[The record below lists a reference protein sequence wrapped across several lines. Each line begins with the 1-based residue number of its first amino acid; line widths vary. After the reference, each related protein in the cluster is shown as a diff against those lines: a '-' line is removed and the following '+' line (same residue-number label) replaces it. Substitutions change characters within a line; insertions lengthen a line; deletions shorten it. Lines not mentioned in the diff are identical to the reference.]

1 MQGQAQ
7 PPSLSY
13 IPRFSWRAG
22 TSPVCELGL
31 GNGKLANEASW
42 FWVKRYRGR
51 DVLWR
56 RTLIV
61 LSFSLLL
68 FPFDSLAQTVSIC
81 SRTDEIQAAILSELP
96 SGTNCDS
103 VTSAQLAGITSLVA
117 GHNNISMLRV
127 GDFSGLTG
135 LENLDLFN
143 IQLTTLPEKLFDG
156 LTSLENLWLY
166 RSSLTSLPEK
176 LFDGLTSLENLRL
189 NHNSLNNLP
198 EGLFDGLTSLEDLVL
213 HTNALTS
220 LPGDLFDGLTS
231 LEDLA
236 LNFNPLTN
244 LPEDLFDGLTSLKD
258 LNLDTC
264 PLLKSLPEDLFAGLT
279 RLENLK
285 LSGLTLTSLPDDL
298 FDGLTSLEDLDL
310 SFNLLT
316 SLPGDLFDEPTSLE
330 HLWLNNNSLTSLPE
344 NLFAG
349 LTSLEDLALSANSLT
364 SLPENLFNGLT
375 SLEDLALSRNSLTS
389 LPENLFNGLT
399 SLEHVGLYYNSLT
412 SLPEGLFVGLTSL
425 EDLRLFN
432 NSLTSLPE
440 DLFDG
445 LSSLEYLYLSSN
457 SLTSLEEDLFD
468 GLTSLARLRLNNNSL
483 TSLPANLFDHVES
496 PQALSV
502 RLGGNSI
509 ACLPAAIVNN
519 SAVTITPEFNVC
531 GIVTA
536 TLLLS
541 PASIS
546 ENGGSTTVT
555 ATLDHVSSAAT
566 TVTISATPVSPA
578 TGSDYKLS
586 TNTTLTIAAGE
597 TTSTGTVT
605 ITAVDNDR
613 DDPDKTITVSGAA
626 TSTETVTGPADVTLT
641 IEDDEDAPTVTLELS
656 PISIS
661 ENGGST
667 MVTATL
673 DHASSAATTVTI
685 SATPV
690 SPATGSDYKLST
702 NTTLTIAAGET
713 TSTGTVTITAVDN
726 DRDDPDKTIT
736 VSGAATSTE
745 TVTGP
750 ADVTLTIEDDEDAP
764 TVTLELSPISI
775 SENGGSTTV
784 TATLDHVSSAATT
797 VTISATPV
805 SPATG
810 SDYKLSTNTTLTIAA
825 GETTSTGTVTIT
837 AVDNDRDDPDKT
849 ITVSGAATST
859 ETVTG
864 PADVT
869 LTIEDDEDAP
879 TVTLELSPIS
889 ISENGGSTMVT
900 ATLDHASSAA
910 TTVTISATPVS
921 PATGSDYKLST
932 NTTLTIAAGETT
944 STGTVTITAVDNDRD
959 DPDKTIT
966 VSGAATS
973 TETVTGPADV
983 TLTIED
989 DEDAPTV
996 TLELSPISISE
1007 NGGSTTVTA
1016 TLDHVSSAATTVT
1029 ISATPVSPAT
1039 GSDYKLSTNTT
1050 LTIAAGETTSTGT
1063 VTITAVDNDRD
1074 DPDKTITVSGAATS
1088 TETVTGPADVTLT
1101 IEDDEDA
1108 PTVTLELSPISIS
1121 ENGGSTTVT
1130 ATLDHVSS
1138 AATTVTISATPVSP
1152 ATGSDYK
1159 LSTNTTLTI
1168 AAGETESRGTVTI
1181 TAVDNDRDEPD
1192 KIIVAS
1198 GSATNTQGIIN
1209 PSDVMLTIADDDRA
1223 AITAPVTV
1231 VVPEG
1236 GSSDLSVALS
1246 SQPTGAVTVMV
1257 TGHAGTDLIP
1267 NPPELTFSDTDWN
1280 TTQSVTLT
1288 AALDEDITDDQVTL
1302 ALTASGGGYTGV
1314 THSVAVT
1321 ITDNDVAA
1329 ITAPASVVVPE
1340 GGSGNL
1346 QVSLS
1351 SQPTGAVTVMVTGH
1365 AGTDLTPNPPELIF
1379 SDTNWNT
1386 PQSVTLTAAEDADVT
1401 DDQVVLTLTAS
1412 GGGYAGVTHSVAVTI
1427 TDNDVA
1433 SIAAAT
1439 SAVVPEGSSTDLP
1452 VALSAEPTA
1461 NVTLTITG
1469 HAGTDLTPN
1478 PRILTFTPANWG
1490 TPQPV
1495 TLTAAEDADVT
1506 DDQVVLTLTASGGG
1520 YAGVTHSVAVTITD
1534 NDVASIAAATSAVV
1548 PEGSSTDLPVAL
1560 SAEPTANVTLTITG
1574 HAGTDLTPNPRI
1586 LTFTPANW
1594 GTPQPVTLTA
1604 AEDADVTDDQ
1614 VALTLTASGGG
1625 YAGVTHSVAVTIT
1638 DNDVAS
1644 IAAATSAVVPE
1655 GSSTDLPV
1663 ALSAEPTA
1671 NVTLTITGHA
1681 GTDLTP
1687 NPRILTFTPANW
1699 GTPQPVTLTA
1709 AEDEDVTDDQVALTL
1724 TASGGGYAGVTH
1736 SVAVTI
1742 TDNDLALPF
1751 LSIHDLQIRED
1762 AGTGQMRVEL
1772 SRPSD
1777 EIVVVQFTTSDGT
1790 AETPSDYVS
1799 SQGYVVFSRNAT
1811 KGVISVEIVDDASSE
1826 GEEQLAVTLLR
1837 PRNATIQRGVGTLT
1851 IVDDDGGVL
1860 VRIEDEVVQES
1871 VGMVQFTVHLSAPSS
1886 QPISVSYRT
1895 RDGTAE
1901 AGEDYRAVAGVLEF
1915 APGAVVA
1922 TIAVPL
1928 LRDDLDWREETF
1940 SVHLEQ
1946 STHGRI
1952 AKAVAVATI
1961 REAGS
1966 VAQNV
1971 LAAYAARFVRSSSVQ
1986 VVKALQERFQSGV
1999 DVSVCGAGDRADLV
2013 RLWQTESGWRP
2024 SLGELLGG
2032 CHVARSTVASGG
2044 IIGVWGRGAFQR
2056 FRGQGTGA
2064 LRLRGS
2070 VSTGLFGMDYRW
2082 DERWMAGLVVA
2093 HSRGAGSFAVYQDTG
2108 MLSSGLTG
2116 VYPFVAYQHPTGGIW
2131 VSGGYGRGRAEG
2143 MDLSG
2148 QLTSGFGALGIRGSL
2163 VSMQALRLSYHGDAW
2178 YADVA
2183 VSDLDVMAQVYQTRL
2198 GMEALLDLGDWF
2210 RPYVEANVRRD
2221 GGSAETGL
2229 GMELGGGVRVSV
2241 PAWHLKGEVHTRAL
2255 VLHAE
2260 DGFTEWG
2267 ISGSVQFAG
2276 GAEKWMLRV
2285 RPSWGTNQGL
2295 ALYHQQT
2302 VLDAVPV
2309 GRALRRTEMEL
2320 GYGIPIWQ
2328 GMARSV
2334 LGATWQSGGALMRLG
2349 GELHPRDRFTVAAYG
2364 LMHTRA
2370 IILGGV
2376 GLNLRGSLRY

>member
-1 MQGQAQ
+1 M
-7 PPSLSY
+7 
-13 IPRFSWRAG
+13 
-22 TSPVCELGL
+22 
-31 GNGKLANEASW
+31 
-42 FWVKRYRGR
+42 
-51 DVLWR
+51 
-56 RTLIV
+56 
-61 LSFSLLL
+61 
-68 FPFDSLAQTVSIC
+68 
-81 SRTDEIQAAILSELP
+81 
-96 SGTNCDS
+96 
-103 VTSAQLAGITSLVA
+103 
-117 GHNNISMLRV
+117 
-127 GDFSGLTG
+127 
-135 LENLDLFN
+135 
-143 IQLTTLPEKLFDG
+143 
-156 LTSLENLWLY
+156 
-166 RSSLTSLPEK
+166 
-176 LFDGLTSLENLRL
+176 
-189 NHNSLNNLP
+189 
-198 EGLFDGLTSLEDLVL
+198 
-213 HTNALTS
+213 
-220 LPGDLFDGLTS
+220 
-231 LEDLA
+231 
-236 LNFNPLTN
+236 
-244 LPEDLFDGLTSLKD
+244 
-258 LNLDTC
+258 
-264 PLLKSLPEDLFAGLT
+264 
-279 RLENLK
+279 
-285 LSGLTLTSLPDDL
+285 
-298 FDGLTSLEDLDL
+298 
-310 SFNLLT
+310 
-316 SLPGDLFDEPTSLE
+316 
-330 HLWLNNNSLTSLPE
+330 
-344 NLFAG
+344 
-349 LTSLEDLALSANSLT
+349 
-364 SLPENLFNGLT
+364 
-375 SLEDLALSRNSLTS
+375 
-389 LPENLFNGLT
+389 
-399 SLEHVGLYYNSLT
+399 
-412 SLPEGLFVGLTSL
+412 
-425 EDLRLFN
+425 
-432 NSLTSLPE
+432 
-440 DLFDG
+440 
-445 LSSLEYLYLSSN
+445 
-457 SLTSLEEDLFD
+457 
-468 GLTSLARLRLNNNSL
+468 
-483 TSLPANLFDHVES
+483 
-496 PQALSV
+496 
-502 RLGGNSI
+502 
-509 ACLPAAIVNN
+509 
-519 SAVTITPEFNVC
+519 
-531 GIVTA
+531 
-536 TLLLS
+536 
-541 PASIS
+541 
-546 ENGGSTTVT
+546 
-555 ATLDHVSSAAT
+555 
-566 TVTISATPVSPA
+566 
-578 TGSDYKLS
+578 
-586 TNTTLTIAAGE
+586 
-597 TTSTGTVT
+597 
-605 ITAVDNDR
+605 
-613 DDPDKTITVSGAA
+613 
-626 TSTETVTGPADVTLT
+626 
-641 IEDDEDAPTVTLELS
+641 
-656 PISIS
+656 
-661 ENGGST
+661 
-667 MVTATL
+667 
-673 DHASSAATTVTI
+673 
-685 SATPV
+685 
-690 SPATGSDYKLST
+690 
-702 NTTLTIAAGET
+702 
-713 TSTGTVTITAVDN
+713 
-726 DRDDPDKTIT
+726 
-736 VSGAATSTE
+736 
-745 TVTGP
+745 
-750 ADVTLTIEDDEDAP
+750 
-764 TVTLELSPISI
+764 
-775 SENGGSTTV
+775 
-784 TATLDHVSSAATT
+784 
-797 VTISATPV
+797 
-805 SPATG
+805 
-810 SDYKLSTNTTLTIAA
+810 
-825 GETTSTGTVTIT
+825 
-837 AVDNDRDDPDKT
+837 
-849 ITVSGAATST
+849 
-859 ETVTG
+859 
-864 PADVT
+864 
-869 LTIEDDEDAP
+869 
-879 TVTLELSPIS
+879 
-889 ISENGGSTMVT
+889 
-900 ATLDHASSAA
+900 
-910 TTVTISATPVS
+910 
-921 PATGSDYKLST
+921 
-932 NTTLTIAAGETT
+932 
-944 STGTVTITAVDNDRD
+944 
-959 DPDKTIT
+959 
-966 VSGAATS
+966 
-973 TETVTGPADV
+973 
-983 TLTIED
+983 
-989 DEDAPTV
+989 
-996 TLELSPISISE
+996 
-1007 NGGSTTVTA
+1007 
-1016 TLDHVSSAATTVT
+1016 
-1029 ISATPVSPAT
+1029 
-1039 GSDYKLSTNTT
+1039 
-1050 LTIAAGETTSTGT
+1050 
-1063 VTITAVDNDRD
+1063 
-1074 DPDKTITVSGAATS
+1074 
-1088 TETVTGPADVTLT
+1088 
-1101 IEDDEDA
+1101 
-1108 PTVTLELSPISIS
+1108 
-1121 ENGGSTTVT
+1121 
-1130 ATLDHVSS
+1130 
-1138 AATTVTISATPVSP
+1138 
-1152 ATGSDYK
+1152 
-1159 LSTNTTLTI
+1159 
-1168 AAGETESRGTVTI
+1168 
-1181 TAVDNDRDEPD
+1181 
-1192 KIIVAS
+1192 
-1198 GSATNTQGIIN
+1198 
-1209 PSDVMLTIADDDRA
+1209 
-1223 AITAPVTV
+1223 
-1231 VVPEG
+1231 
-1236 GSSDLSVALS
+1236 
-1246 SQPTGAVTVMV
+1246 
-1257 TGHAGTDLIP
+1257 
-1267 NPPELTFSDTDWN
+1267 
-1280 TTQSVTLT
+1280 TLT
-1288 AALDEDITDDQVTL
+1288 AAEDGDITNDQVTL
-1302 ALTASGGGYTGV
+1302 ALTASGGGYT
-1314 THSVAVT
+1314 
-1321 ITDNDVAA
+1321 
-1329 ITAPASVVVPE
+1329 
-1340 GGSGNL
+1340 
-1346 QVSLS
+1346 
-1351 SQPTGAVTVMVTGH
+1351 
-1365 AGTDLTPNPPELIF
+1365 
-1379 SDTNWNT
+1379 
-1386 PQSVTLTAAEDADVT
+1386 
-1401 DDQVVLTLTAS
+1401 
-1412 GGGYAGVTHSVAVTI
+1412 GVTHSVAVTI

-1495 TLTAAEDADVT
+1495 TLTAAEDEDVT
-1506 DDQVVLTLTASGGG
+1506 DDQVALTLTASGGG

-1709 AEDEDVTDDQVALTL
+1709 AEDADVTDDQVALTLTASGGGYAGVTHSVAVTITDNDVASIAAATSAVVPEGSSTDLPVALSAEPTANVTLTITGHAGTDLTPNPRILTFTPANWGTPQPVTLTAAEDADVTDDQVALTLTASGGGYAGVTHSVAVTITDNDVASIAAATSAVVPEGSSTDLPVALSAEPTANVTLTITGHAGTDLTPNPRILTFTPANWGTPQPVTLTAAEDADVTDDQVALTL

-1762 AGTGQMRVEL
+1762 VGTGQMRVEL

-1777 EIVVVQFTTSDGT
+1777 EIVVVQYTTSDGT
-1790 AETPSDYVS
+1790 AEAPSDYVS
-1799 SQGYVVFSRNAT
+1799 SKGIVVFSRNAT

-1901 AGEDYRAVAGVLEF
+1901 AGEDYRAVSGVLEF

-2032 CHVARSTVASGG
+2032 CHVSRSTVASGG

-2056 FRGQGTGA
+2056 FRGHGTGA

>member
-7 PPSLSY
+7 PPSFSY

-68 FPFDSLAQTVSIC
+68 FPFESLAQTVNIC

-236 LNFNPLTN
+236 LNFNPLTS

-566 TVTISATPVSPA
+566 TVTISATPQ
-578 TGSDYKLS
+578 
-586 TNTTLTIAAGE
+586 
-597 TTSTGTVT
+597 
-605 ITAVDNDR
+605 
-613 DDPDKTITVSGAA
+613 
-626 TSTETVTGPADVTLT
+626 
-641 IEDDEDAPTVTLELS
+641 
-656 PISIS
+656 
-661 ENGGST
+661 
-667 MVTATL
+667 
-673 DHASSAATTVTI
+673 
-685 SATPV
+685 
-690 SPATGSDYKLST
+690 
-702 NTTLTIAAGET
+702 
-713 TSTGTVTITAVDN
+713 
-726 DRDDPDKTIT
+726 
-736 VSGAATSTE
+736 
-745 TVTGP
+745 
-750 ADVTLTIEDDEDAP
+750 
-764 TVTLELSPISI
+764 
-775 SENGGSTTV
+775 
-784 TATLDHVSSAATT
+784 
-797 VTISATPV
+797 
-805 SPATG
+805 
-810 SDYKLSTNTTLTIAA
+810 
-825 GETTSTGTVTIT
+825 
-837 AVDNDRDDPDKT
+837 
-849 ITVSGAATST
+849 
-859 ETVTG
+859 
-864 PADVT
+864 
-869 LTIEDDEDAP
+869 
-879 TVTLELSPIS
+879 
-889 ISENGGSTMVT
+889 
-900 ATLDHASSAA
+900 
-910 TTVTISATPVS
+910 
-921 PATGSDYKLST
+921 
-932 NTTLTIAAGETT
+932 
-944 STGTVTITAVDNDRD
+944 
-959 DPDKTIT
+959 
-966 VSGAATS
+966 
-973 TETVTGPADV
+973 
-983 TLTIED
+983 
-989 DEDAPTV
+989 
-996 TLELSPISISE
+996 
-1007 NGGSTTVTA
+1007 
-1016 TLDHVSSAATTVT
+1016 
-1029 ISATPVSPAT
+1029 
-1039 GSDYKLSTNTT
+1039 
-1050 LTIAAGETTSTGT
+1050 
-1063 VTITAVDNDRD
+1063 
-1074 DPDKTITVSGAATS
+1074 
-1088 TETVTGPADVTLT
+1088 
-1101 IEDDEDA
+1101 
-1108 PTVTLELSPISIS
+1108 
-1121 ENGGSTTVT
+1121 
-1130 ATLDHVSS
+1130 
-1138 AATTVTISATPVSP
+1138 SP

-1168 AAGETESRGTVTI
+1168 AAGETESTGTVTI

-1209 PSDVMLTIADDDRA
+1209 PSDVMLTITDDDRVSITAATSVVVPDGGSTDLPVALSAEPTANVTLTITGHAGTDLTPNPRILTFTPANWGTPQPVTLTAAEDEDVMDDQVALTLTASGGGYTGVTHSVAVTITDNDVA
-1223 AITAPVTV
+1223 AITAPASV

-1236 GSSDLSVALS
+1236 GSGNLQVSLS

-1257 TGHAGTDLIP
+1257 TGHAGTDLTP
-1267 NPPELTFSDTDWN
+1267 NLPELTFSDTNWN
-1280 TTQSVTLT
+1280 TSQSVTLT
-1288 AALDEDITDDQVTL
+1288 AAEDGDITNDQVTL
-1302 ALTASGGGYTGV
+1302 ALTASGGGYAGV

-1386 PQSVTLTAAEDADVT
+1386 PQSVTLTAAEDGDIT
-1401 DDQVVLTLTAS
+1401 NDQVTLALTAS
-1412 GGGYAGVTHSVAVTI
+1412 GGGYAGVTHSVAVAITDNDVAAITAPASVVVPEGGSGNLQVSLSAQPATDVTVEITGHAGTDLIPNPPELIFSDTNWNTPQSVTLTAAEDGDITNDQVTLALTASGGGYTGVTHSVAVTI

-1469 HAGTDLTPN
+1469 
-1478 PRILTFTPANWG
+1478 
-1490 TPQPV
+1490 Q
-1495 TLTAAEDADVT
+1495 E
-1506 DDQVVLTLTASGGG
+1506 
-1520 YAGVTHSVAVTITD
+1520 
-1534 NDVASIAAATSAVV
+1534 
-1548 PEGSSTDLPVAL
+1548 
-1560 SAEPTANVTLTITG
+1560 
-1574 HAGTDLTPNPRI
+1574 
-1586 LTFTPANW
+1586 
-1594 GTPQPVTLTA
+1594 
-1604 AEDADVTDDQ
+1604 
-1614 VALTLTASGGG
+1614 
-1625 YAGVTHSVAVTIT
+1625 
-1638 DNDVAS
+1638 
-1644 IAAATSAVVPE
+1644 
-1655 GSSTDLPV
+1655 
-1663 ALSAEPTA
+1663 
-1671 NVTLTITGHA
+1671 

-1742 TDNDLALPF
+1742 TDNDVA
-1751 LSIHDLQIRED
+1751 SI
-1762 AGTGQMRVEL
+1762 AAA
-1772 SRPSD
+1772 
-1777 EIVVVQFTTSDGT
+1777 TS
-1790 AETPSDYVS
+1790 
-1799 SQGYVVFSRNAT
+1799 
-1811 KGVISVEIVDDASSE
+1811 
-1826 GEEQLAVTLLR
+1826 
-1837 PRNATIQRGVGTLT
+1837 
-1851 IVDDDGGVL
+1851 
-1860 VRIEDEVVQES
+1860 
-1871 VGMVQFTVHLSAPSS
+1871 
-1886 QPISVSYRT
+1886 
-1895 RDGTAE
+1895 
-1901 AGEDYRAVAGVLEF
+1901 
-1915 APGAVVA
+1915 AVVPEGSS
-1922 TIAVPL
+1922 T
-1928 LRDDLDWREETF
+1928 DLP
-1940 SVHLEQ
+1940 
-1946 STHGRI
+1946 
-1952 AKAVAVATI
+1952 
-1961 REAGS
+1961 
-1966 VAQNV
+1966 
-1971 LAAYAARFVRSSSVQ
+1971 
-1986 VVKALQERFQSGV
+1986 
-1999 DVSVCGAGDRADLV
+1999 VCA
-2013 RLWQTESGWRP
+2013 
-2024 SLGELLGG
+2024 
-2032 CHVARSTVASGG
+2032 
-2044 IIGVWGRGAFQR
+2044 
-2056 FRGQGTGA
+2056 
-2064 LRLRGS
+2064 
-2070 VSTGLFGMDYRW
+2070 
-2082 DERWMAGLVVA
+2082 
-2093 HSRGAGSFAVYQDTG
+2093 
-2108 MLSSGLTG
+2108 
-2116 VYPFVAYQHPTGGIW
+2116 
-2131 VSGGYGRGRAEG
+2131 
-2143 MDLSG
+2143 
-2148 QLTSGFGALGIRGSL
+2148 FGA
-2163 VSMQALRLSYHGDAW
+2163 
-2178 YADVA
+2178 
-2183 VSDLDVMAQVYQTRL
+2183 
-2198 GMEALLDLGDWF
+2198 
-2210 RPYVEANVRRD
+2210 
-2221 GGSAETGL
+2221 AERQ
-2229 GMELGGGVRVSV
+2229 M
-2241 PAWHLKGEVHTRAL
+2241 
-2255 VLHAE
+2255 
-2260 DGFTEWG
+2260 
-2267 ISGSVQFAG
+2267 
-2276 GAEKWMLRV
+2276 
-2285 RPSWGTNQGL
+2285 
-2295 ALYHQQT
+2295 
-2302 VLDAVPV
+2302 
-2309 GRALRRTEMEL
+2309 
-2320 GYGIPIWQ
+2320 
-2328 GMARSV
+2328 
-2334 LGATWQSGGALMRLG
+2334 
-2349 GELHPRDRFTVAAYG
+2349 
-2364 LMHTRA
+2364 
-2370 IILGGV
+2370 
-2376 GLNLRGSLRY
+2376 